1 MLVNWMFLAAA
12 VVSDAV
18 GTYALER
25 SKGLRRRWPAVG
37 AAVAYLLAVVAFSL
51 ALQGIAISVA
61 DAVYAAAG
69 TALVTLVAVTFLGER
84 LGWRKL
90 AGLVLVVA
98 GVVALRLQEM

>member
-1 MLVNWMFLAAA
+1 MLVSWMFLAAA

-25 SKGLRRRWPAVG
+25 SEGLRRRWPAVG
-37 AAVAYLLAVVAFSL
+37 AAVAYFLAVVAFSL

-61 DAVYAAAG
+61 DAVYAAAA

>member
-12 VVSDAV
+12 VVSDTV

-25 SKGLRRRWPAVG
+25 SEGLRRPRPAVG

>member
-1 MLVNWMFLAAA
+1 MLVSWMFLAAA

-25 SKGLRRRWPAVG
+25 SGGLRRRWPAVG
-37 AAVAYLLAVVAFSL
+37 AAVAYFLAVVAFSQ
-51 ALQGIAISVA
+51 ALQSIAISVA